1 MEKLKKI
8 RQSKNL
14 TLKDVCTQTGITS
27 ATVLSRYET
36 GEREPDF
43 ATLKKLANFYKV
55 SLDYLLECSPEW
67 TEEEIAQGVGNH
79 PVPLEQEELYW
90 LNLLNRVKDKLGEK
104 YLSAVLQMLEMTLQ
118 NK

>member
-1 MEKLKKI
+1 MEKLKEL
-8 RQSKNL
+8 RQSKDL
-14 TLKDVCTQTGITS
+14 TLKDVCAQTGIAS

-55 SLDYLLECSPEW
+55 SVDYLLDCPSEW
-67 TEEEIAQGVGNH
+67 TEAEIAQGAGIE
-79 PVPLEQEELYW
+79 PVALEQEELYW
-90 LNLLNRVKDKLGEK
+90 LDLLNRVKDKLGEK